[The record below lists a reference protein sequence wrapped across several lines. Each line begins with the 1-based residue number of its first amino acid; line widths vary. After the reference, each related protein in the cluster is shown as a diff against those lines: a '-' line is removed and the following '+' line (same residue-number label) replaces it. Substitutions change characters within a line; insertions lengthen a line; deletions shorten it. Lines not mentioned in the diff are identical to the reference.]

1 MTAAPRQLAAR
12 PAGPRVPVAQLG
24 EGPRWD
30 ADGQSLY
37 WVDIPAGYVHRL
49 NESGVHAC
57 WQVGQPVSAVAVR
70 ATGGL
75 LLAARD
81 GFLALDQRS
90 GAVSLLA
97 AVETGRPGNR
107 MNDGACDR
115 AGRMFAGTKAEDETP
130 GAGTLYRLDPDHQV
144 TTVLTGVTISN
155 GIGWSPDESLMY
167 YVDSPTRRIDVLD
180 YDPATGAVAGR
191 RTFAEIT
198 GGEAIP
204 DGLTVDAEG
213 CVWVALWD
221 GGAVLRYSPG
231 GQVTATVTVP
241 VPRPTSCA
249 FGGPALDVL
258 YITTAAAGTRPD
270 GTVGHGGELFACRP
284 GPCGLPANPYRG

>member
-1 MTAAPRQLAAR
+1 MTAEPRRLAAR
-12 PAGPRVPVAQLG
+12 PAGSRVPVARLG

-30 ADGQSLY
+30 ADSQSLY
-37 WVDIPAGYVHRL
+37 WVDIPAGCVHRL
-49 NESGVHAC
+49 DGSGVHAC
-57 WQVGQPVSAVAVR
+57 WQVGQPVGAMAVR
-70 ATGGL
+70 AAGGL

-81 GFLALDQRS
+81 GFLGLDQRS
-90 GAVSLLA
+90 GDVSLLA
-97 AVETGRPGNR
+97 EVETDRPDNR

-115 AGRMFAGTKAEDETP
+115 AGRMFAGTKAEDDTP
-130 GAGTLYRLDPDHQV
+130 GAGALYRLDPDRRV
-144 TTVLTGVTISN
+144 TTVMTGVTISN

-180 YDPATGAVAGR
+180 YDPATGAVAR
-191 RTFAEIT
+191 RTFAEVP

-221 GGAVLRYSPG
+221 GGAVLRYSRD
-231 GQVTATVTVP
+231 GQVTAVVTVP

-258 YITTAAAGTRPD
+258 YITTAAAGSRPD
-270 GTVGHGGELFACRP
+270 GAPRAGGGLFACRP
-284 GPCGLPANPYRG
+284 GTAGLPANPYRG